1 MMERSAV
8 SDAEFSLTEDD
19 NARQL
24 QTTFSRH
31 SDFPRQVRELV
42 VTSPG
47 LVRTSPGLDKN
58 SPGLFVVTTSTS
70 SPVTAPSYIYVICP
84 PVKMFKP
91 SSCGVSP

>member
-1 MMERSAV
+1 MIVRSAV

-24 QTTFSRH
+24 QTAFSRH
-31 SDFPRQVRELV
+31 SDVPRQVRELV

-58 SPGLFVVTTSTS
+58 SPGLFVATT
-70 SPVTAPSYIYVICP
+70 
-84 PVKMFKP
+84 
-91 SSCGVSP
+91 